1 MAIKSTLD
9 EIRARFDQEVER
21 FSNLQTGQTATMD
34 AALCM
39 ELIAQAAVRT
49 TPQATSLLDIGCGA
63 GNYTLKLLSKMAALD
78 CTLIDLSEPMLRR
91 AVERIRPCTTGRVRT
106 LQQDMLSAPLGENEF
121 DIAMAASTLHHL
133 RDESEWAG
141 MFSRIF
147 RALRPGGSFW
157 IFDLIS
163 HEGPIESLMRD
174 RYGEYLSELKGGG
187 AEGDRYRDTVFAYI
201 EKEDTPR
208 PLLWQIDQLVAAGFT
223 HVDIL
228 HKNACFAAF
237 GGVKGGACQPIGGQ
251 S

>member
-1 MAIKSTLD
+1 MKSTRD

-39 ELIAQAAVRT
+39 ELVTQAAART
-49 TPQATSLLDIGCGA
+49 TPQARSVLDIGCGA
-63 GNYTLKLLSKMAALD
+63 GNYTLKLLEKLAALD

-91 AVERIRPCTTGRVRT
+91 AAERISPRTTGRVRT
-106 LQQDMLSAPLGENEF
+106 MQQDMLSAPLAENEF
-121 DIAMAASTLHHL
+121 DIALAASTLHHL
-133 RDESEWAG
+133 RNDAEWADL
-141 MFSRIF
+141 FSRIF

-163 HEGPIESLMRD
+163 HEGPIESLMRE
-174 RYGEYLSELKGGG
+174 RYGEYLSQAKGGG
-187 AEGDRYRDTVFAYI
+187 AEGQRYRDTVFAYI

-208 PLLWQIDQLVAAGFT
+208 PLLWQIARLSDAGFSR
-223 HVDIL
+223 VDIL

-237 GGVKGGACQPIGGQ
+237 GGVKPCV
-251 S
+251 

>member
-39 ELIAQAAVRT
+39 ELVTQAAART
-49 TPQATSLLDIGCGA
+49 TPQARSVLDIGCGA
-63 GNYTLKLLSKMAALD
+63 GNYTLKLLEKLAALD

-91 AVERIRPCTTGRVRT
+91 AAERISPRTTGRVRT
-106 LQQDMLSAPLGENEF
+106 MQQDMLSAPLAENEF
-121 DIAMAASTLHHL
+121 DIALAASTLHHL
-133 RDESEWAG
+133 RDDAEWADL
-141 MFSRIF
+141 FSRIF

-163 HEGPIESLMRD
+163 HEGPIESLMRE
-174 RYGEYLSELKGGG
+174 RYGEYLSQAKGGG
-187 AEGDRYRDTVFAYI
+187 AEGQRYRDTVFAYI

-208 PLLWQIDQLVAAGFT
+208 PLLWQIARLSDAGFSR
-223 HVDIL
+223 VDIL

-237 GGVKGGACQPIGGQ
+237 GGVKPCV
-251 S
+251 